1 MKSIPLLL
9 ILTSLLLSSIVSG
22 QDLGYKVLMTIAGK
36 DVTAG
41 EFIRMYKK
49 SNVPF
54 NLNEL
59 DTYLNQFITF
69 KQKVAEAIH
78 EGYDTTRAFKT
89 ELKNYRDQLLQNYL
103 TDPDAKEKLLNQAY
117 QRSLIEIN
125 VWHILINCQA
135 EASPDDTLKAWK
147 KALNIRE
154 RIIKGESFEEVARG
168 ASDDP
173 SVKINGGHLG
183 YFTAFQMIMP
193 FEDAMYSLK
202 KDEIS
207 EPVRTPYG
215 YHIIKVTDRRPS
227 SGKIKVAHIM
237 KSVPPGT
244 SEIQAKTAEAAIDSI
259 YTRLIGGASFSVL
272 ARNYSD
278 HKESAANGGELNWFG
293 TGEII
298 TEFAE
303 AAFSLKKDGDFTK
316 PVRTPYGWHII
327 KRIERKPPGT
337 FEESKSYL
345 ESKINDSYLN
355 SISKKSFIEKLK
367 KEYNFVINPEA
378 FKWFIANTD
387 TMIIKGFSGYNLRSL
402 PPGVMY
408 TFADQQ
414 LTTRDFADYIEKRG
428 SMIVT
433 DDPEFFINKTIDTR
447 SSDQI
452 IAFEN
457 SILEKKYPEFR
468 YLMYEFHDG
477 ILLFEISSK
486 KVWNKSQEDS
496 TGLKQYWEDNKNK
509 FLTPEGIEAR
519 IYMLK
524 KTDGMKMLTAAF
536 KKFSNYPDADRR
548 MINKFISKGD
558 SLLFFR
564 KARWLKGADKD
575 MDGLR
580 WIKGYQETTR
590 EGFPCIVVVD
600 SIIEPQPL
608 PFREVQGEMISGY
621 QGYLENKWAE
631 QLKEKWA
638 VKIDTAVLEEVR
650 RMLKNE

>member
-9 ILTSLLLSSIVSG
+9 ILTSLLLPSIVSG
-22 QDLGYKVLMTIAGK
+22 QDLGDKVLMTVAGK
-36 DVTAG
+36 EVTAG

-49 SNVPF
+49 SNVPV
-54 NLNEL
+54 NINEL

-89 ELKNYRDQLLQNYL
+89 ELKTYRDQLSQNYL
-103 TDPDAKEKLLNQAY
+103 TDHEAKEKLLKQAY
-117 QRSLIEIN
+117 QRSLTEIN
-125 VWHILINCQA
+125 VFHILISCQA
-135 EASPDDTLKAWK
+135 EASPEDTLKAWK

-168 ASDDP
+168 TSDDP

-207 EPVRTPYG
+207 EPVRTPFG

-244 SEIQAKTAEAAIDSI
+244 SELLAKAGEDTINSI
-259 YTRLIGGASFSVL
+259 YNRLIGGASFSSL
-272 ARNYSD
+272 ARKYSD

-303 AAFSLKKDGDFTK
+303 AAFSLKKDGDFTN

-337 FEESKSYL
+337 YEESKSYL
-345 ESKINDSYLN
+345 ESKINESYLN
-355 SISKKSFIEKLK
+355 SISKKSFIQKLK
-367 KEYNFVINPEA
+367 KEYNFLINPDA
-378 FKWFIANTD
+378 FKWFVANTD
-387 TMIIKGFSGYNLRSL
+387 TMIIKGLSGYNLQSL
-402 PPGVMY
+402 PLGTIY

-414 LTTRDFADYIEKRG
+414 LTTRDFADYIKRRG

-433 DDPEFFINKTIDTR
+433 DDPEYFINKTIETR

-452 IAFEN
+452 LAFEN
-457 SILEKKYPEFR
+457 SVLEKKYPEFR

-496 TGLKQYWEDNKNK
+496 AGLRQYYEDNKNK
-509 FLTPEGIEAR
+509 FLTPEGIEAK
-519 IYMLK
+519 IYMLR
-524 KTDGMKMLTAAF
+524 KTDGMKKLTAAY
-536 KKFSNYPDADRR
+536 KKFSSYSDADRR

-558 SLLFFR
+558 SLLSIR
-564 KARWLKGADKD
+564 KGKWFKGDDKD
-575 MDGLR
+575 IDDLR
-580 WIKGYQETTR
+580 WIKGYQETAK
-590 EGFPCIVVVD
+590 EGFPCIAVID

-631 QLKEKWA
+631 QLKENWA
-638 VKIDTAVLEEVR
+638 VRIDTVVFEDVR
-650 RMLKNE
+650 KKLKNE

>member
-1 MKSIPLLL
+1 MKITPLLL
-9 ILTSLLLSSIVSG
+9 ILTSLFLSSIVSG
-22 QDLGYKVLMTIAGK
+22 QDPGDKVLMTVAGK

-41 EFIRMYKK
+41 EFIRMFKK
-49 SNVPF
+49 SNVPVK
-54 NLNEL
+54 LNEL
-59 DTYLNQFITF
+59 DTYLNQFIIF
-69 KQKVAEAIH
+69 KQKVAEAIN

-89 ELKNYRDQLLQNYL
+89 ELRTYRDQLSQNYL
-103 TDPDAKEKLLNQAY
+103 TDPDAKENLLKQAY
-117 QRSLIEIN
+117 QRSLTEIN
-125 VWHILINCQA
+125 VWHILISCQA
-135 EASPDDTLKAWK
+135 EANPEDTLKAWK

-154 RIIKGESFEEVARG
+154 RIMKGESFEEVARG
-168 ASDDP
+168 TSDDP

-244 SEIQAKTAEAAIDSI
+244 SEIQAKAAEASIDSI

-298 TEFAE
+298 SEFAE

-337 FEESKSYL
+337 FEDTKSYL
-345 ESKINDSYLN
+345 ESKINESYLN
-355 SISKKSFIEKLK
+355 SLSKKSFIEKLK
-367 KEYNFVINPEA
+367 KEYNFVINREA
-378 FKWFIANTD
+378 FKWFVANTD
-387 TMIIKGFSGYNLRSL
+387 TVIIKGLSGYNPQSL
-402 PPGVMY
+402 PPGPIY

-433 DDPEFFINKTIDTR
+433 SDPEFFINKSIETR

-452 IAFEN
+452 IAYEN

-496 TGLKQYWEDNKNK
+496 TGLRQYYEDNKNK
-509 FLTPEGIEAR
+509 FLTPEGMIAR
-519 IYMLK
+519 IWVLK
-524 KTDGMKMLTAAF
+524 KADGMKKLTAAY
-536 KKFSNYPDADRR
+536 KKFSAYSDADTR

-558 SLLFFR
+558 SLLFFK
-564 KARWLKGADKD
+564 KARWFKGDDKD

-600 SIIEPQPL
+600 SIIEPRPL
-608 PFREVQGEMISGY
+608 PFGEVQGEMISAY

-631 QLKEKWA
+631 QLKENWA
-638 VKIDTAVLEEVR
+638 VKIDTAVLEDVR
-650 RMLKNE
+650 RTLKNE